1 MSSMT
6 SNDQPDKD
14 RVQGEGDY
22 EAARR
27 YDRDQREF
35 VQSGRVDEAAR
46 DARPQS
52 PAEADE
58 MARAEDEG
66 RSHSK
71 GEDPLLRQNDQNTG
85 R

>member
-1 MSSMT
+1 MN
-6 SNDQPDKD
+6 SNDPSSND

-35 VQSGRVDEAAR
+35 VQSGRVDQAAR
-46 DARPQS
+46 DARPQN
-52 PAEADE
+52 PGEAEE
-58 MARAEDEG
+58 MTRAEDEG

-71 GEDPLLRQNDQNTG
+71 GEDPQLEKPAEKPG

>member
-1 MSSMT
+1 MN
-6 SNDQPDKD
+6 SNDPSSTDG
-14 RVQGEGDY
+14 VQGEGDY

-27 YDRDQREF
+27 YDRDQRDF
-35 VQSGRVDEAAR
+35 VKSGRVDQAAR
-46 DARPQS
+46 DARPQDAQE
-52 PAEADE
+52 AEE

-71 GEDPLLRQNDQNTG
+71 GEDPLLEQPDKTPG

>member
-1 MSSMT
+1 MT
-6 SNDQPDKD
+6 SNDQPSPDD
-14 RVQGEGDY
+14 VQGEGDY
-22 EAARR
+22 DAARR

-35 VQSGRVDEAAR
+35 VQSGRVDQAAR

-52 PAEADE
+52 PQEADE
-58 MARAEDEG
+58 MKRAEDEG

-71 GEDPLLRQNDQNTG
+71 GEDPLLEQPGKTPG

>member
-1 MSSMT
+1 MN
-6 SNDQPDKD
+6 SNDQRSSPDS
-14 RVQGEGDY
+14 VQGEGDY

-27 YDRDQREF
+27 YDRDQRDF

-46 DARPQS
+46 DAQPRGPE
-52 PAEADE
+52 EADDLK
-58 MARAEDEG
+58 RAEDEG

-71 GEDPLLRQNDQNTG
+71 GEDPLLEQPDKTPG

>member
-1 MSSMT
+1 MT
-6 SNDQPDKD
+6 SNDQPPSDG
-14 RVQGEGDY
+14 VQGEGDY

-35 VQSGRVDEAAR
+35 VQSGRVDQAAR
-46 DARPQS
+46 DARPQDQRE
-52 PAEADE
+52 AEE

-71 GEDPLLRQNDQNTG
+71 GEDPLLEDPEKKPG

>member
-1 MSSMT
+1 MT
-6 SNDQPDKD
+6 SNDQPSTDS
-14 RVQGEGDY
+14 VQGEGDY

-35 VQSGRVDEAAR
+35 VQSGRVDQAAR
-46 DARPQS
+46 DARPQDKR
-52 PAEADE
+52 EADE

-71 GEDPLLRQNDQNTG
+71 GEDPLLEDPEKKPG

>member
-1 MSSMT
+1 MN
-6 SNDQPDKD
+6 SNDQPSPDG
-14 RVQGEGDY
+14 VQGEGDY

-35 VQSGRVDEAAR
+35 VQSGRVDQAAR
-46 DARPQS
+46 DARPQDR
-52 PAEADE
+52 EQADE

-71 GEDPLLRQNDQNTG
+71 GEDPLLEQPDKTPG

>member
-1 MSSMT
+1 MT
-6 SNDQPDKD
+6 SNDQPSNDG
-14 RVQGEGDY
+14 VQGEGDY

-35 VQSGRVDEAAR
+35 VQSGRVDQAAR
-46 DARPQS
+46 DARPQK
-52 PAEADE
+52 PGEADE

-71 GEDPLLRQNDQNTG
+71 GEDPLVEQPEKKPG